1 MKIQIVKQLLKRGQ
15 YMSNSIGE
23 KFQITTFGSS
33 HGKAVG
39 AIVDGCPA
47 NLELTAED
55 IQKELDKRKP
65 GTSSVTTP
73 RKEDDEV
80 QILSG
85 IFEGKTDGTPIT
97 GVVFNKNQKSKDY
110 SMFKNTPRPSH
121 GDYGWMMRYGNYDYN
136 GGGRGSGRVTIGHVI
151 GGAIAKKLLMTQNI
165 EIISHVVQI
174 GDVKAEPQD
183 FNTIKENIEKT
194 PVRCADL
201 DAAEKMEELIL
212 AKKHEG
218 DSVGGIVETIAVNV
232 PAGIG
237 EPVFSRLDGD
247 LARILMNIGAVKGVE
262 IGLGFDVANHT
273 GSEINDEY
281 QIRNNEITTKTNN
294 SGGIIGG
301 MSNGMPIVSKIAIK
315 PTPSI
320 SKCQDSVNLEKQEN
334 EKIEIKGRH
343 DPCICPRVTV
353 VAESSTA
360 IVLADHMIRSGFIH
374 PTNLKKQI

>member
-1 MKIQIVKQLLKRGQ
+1 
-15 YMSNSIGE
+15 MSNSIGE
-23 KFQITTFGSS
+23 KFRITSFGSS
-33 HGKAVG
+33 HGKALG
-39 AIVDGCPA
+39 AVVDGCPA
-47 NLELTAED
+47 NLELTVED

-73 RKEDDEV
+73 RKEGDEV

-97 GVVFNKNQKSKDY
+97 GIVFNKNQHSKDY

-121 GDYGWMMRYGNYDYN
+121 GDFGWMMKYGNYDYK

-151 GGAIAKKLLMTQNI
+151 GGAVAKKLLETNA
-165 EIISHVVQI
+165 
-174 GDVKAEPQD
+174 DPQD
-183 FNTIKENIEKT
+183 FNAIKENIEKN
-194 PVRCADL
+194 PIRCADL
-201 DAAEKMEELIL
+201 KAAKEMEDLIIS
-212 AKKHEG
+212 KKEEG
-218 DSVGGIVETIAVNV
+218 NSVGGIVETIAIGI

-237 EPVFSRLDGD
+237 EPVFERLDGD

-262 IGLGFDVANHT
+262 IGLGFDVAKHL
-273 GSEINDEY
+273 GSQINDEY
-281 QIRNNEITTKTNN
+281 QIENNQITTKTNN

-301 MSNGMPIVSKIAIK
+301 MSNGMPIISRIAVK

-320 SKCQDSVNLEKQEN
+320 SKCQDSINLEKREN

-343 DPCICPRVTV
+343 DPCICPRVTA

-374 PTNLKKQI
+374 PTNLKH

>member
-1 MKIQIVKQLLKRGQ
+1 
-15 YMSNSIGE
+15 MSNSIGE
-23 KFQITTFGSS
+23 KFRITSFGSS
-33 HGKAVG
+33 HGKALG

-47 NLELTAED
+47 NLELSTED

-65 GTSSVTTP
+65 GTSKVTTA
-73 RKEDDEV
+73 RKEADEV

-97 GVVFNKNQKSKDY
+97 GIIFNKNQHSKDY

-121 GDYGWMMRYGNYDYN
+121 GDYGWMSKYGNYDYN

-151 GGAIAKKLLMTQNI
+151 GGAIAKKLLKTKGI
-165 EIISHVVQI
+165 EIISHVTQI
-174 GDVKAEPQD
+174 GSIKAQNND
-183 FNTIKENIEKT
+183 LKLIKENIEKN
-194 PVRCADL
+194 PIRCADI
-201 DAAEKMEELIL
+201 DAAKEMEELIL
-212 AKKHEG
+212 AKKQEG
-218 DSVGGIVETIAVNV
+218 DSVGGIVETIATGI
-232 PAGIG
+232 PAGLG
-237 EPVFSRLDGD
+237 EPVFGKLDAS
-247 LARILMNIGAVKGVE
+247 LAGALMNIGAVKGVE
-262 IGLGFDVANHT
+262 IGLGFDVATHT

-281 QIRNNEITTKTNN
+281 EIKDNKITTKTNN

-301 MSNGMPIVSKIAIK
+301 MSNGMPIISRIAVK

-320 SKCQDSVNLEKQEN
+320 SKCQNSINLEKMEN

-353 VAESSTA
+353 VAEATTA

-374 PTNLKKQI
+374 PSNLED